1 MIELKLKP
9 EEVNVLLTSLGNMP
23 YVQVSQL
30 IQNVLQQANAQ
41 TSQQSAPEVVT
52 GELVDA

>member
-9 EEVNVLLTSLGNMP
+9 EEVNVLLTALGNMP

-41 TSQQSAPEVVT
+41 TNQQPEAVT